1 MAKAKTPSSTKLGR
15 RNPDVRLWL
24 FVEQSIWFRIIKEKS
39 ARYILTQ
46 SSCIYPYLFK
56 EETRSVIML
65 VNTMFKGFKQIVLE
79 MKGVEFTSVE
89 IVGKDGVIRPVNF
102 EYTDGVLTVKEPLEH
117 LSTATLIL
125 K

>member
-1 MAKAKTPSSTKLGR
+1 
-15 RNPDVRLWL
+15 
-24 FVEQSIWFRIIKEKS
+24 
-39 ARYILTQ
+39 
-46 SSCIYPYLFK
+46 
-56 EETRSVIML
+56 ML